1 MLARARA
8 CSTRAKHITPGP
20 PVKRHRL
27 HTRVFQARNPNQK
40 CFAKREA
47 RMTRGK
53 SHFDAAPPPS
63 PFIYIS
69 QIAFK
74 KSAILWDYRERLSR
88 PGGRG
93 EEERKKKTKKIIIKM
108 SHRESPMSRKS
119 ERKKREKK
127 KNSEILL
134 KSGGNPPSTTL
145 SPPVDPFSIPAL
157 RVQRYTSL
165 GYLGR
170 TARTQTSISIVFNAR
185 REDLSSPFL
194 HGVPPFLG

>member
-1 MLARARA
+1 ML
-8 CSTRAKHITPGP
+8 
-20 PVKRHRL
+20 
-27 HTRVFQARNPNQK
+27 
-40 CFAKREA
+40 RE
-47 RMTRGK
+47 TRGAHDARQK
-53 SHFDAAPPPS
+53 SFRRRSSSLPVYLYFTNRFQKERNTLGLSGTA
-63 PFIYIS
+63 
-69 QIAFK
+69 Q
-74 KSAILWDYRERLSR
+74 SARRE
-88 PGGRG
+88 GGGG
-93 EEERKKKTKKIIIKM
+93 EKKKTKKIIIKM